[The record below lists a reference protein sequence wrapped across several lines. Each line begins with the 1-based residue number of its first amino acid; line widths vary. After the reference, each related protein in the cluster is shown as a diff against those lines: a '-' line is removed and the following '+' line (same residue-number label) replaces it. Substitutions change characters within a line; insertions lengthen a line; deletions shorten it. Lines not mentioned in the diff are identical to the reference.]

1 MVTTHRI
8 SADWDEDT
16 FKVIA
21 LHCNLSDY
29 AMAYHMNR
37 AAHLK
42 LERRREDLKDPDPVF
57 PIFQWEDTVNDCYW
71 TLVQNMIRKEQ
82 QEVGQGL
89 FEENITIENH
99 YFIEDHKEVD
109 YFLKIESEQDQNA
122 IVESILVACNS
133 IQKVIT
139 AYQIDAD
146 KLTTKE
152 NLIFL

>member
-8 SADWDEDT
+8 SADWGEDN
-16 FKVIA
+16 FKLIA

-37 AAHLK
+37 IAHLK
-42 LERRREDLKDPDPVF
+42 LKRRREDLGDSSVVF
-57 PIFQWEDTVNDCYW
+57 PIFEWEDTVNDCHW
-71 TLVQNMIRKEQ
+71 TLVQNLIKKE
-82 QEVGQGL
+82 EKVTNAGL
-89 FEENITIENH
+89 FTENVTIHYH
-99 YFIEDHKEVD
+99 YFIEEHKEVD
-109 YFLKIESEQDQNA
+109 YFLKIETEQEQND
-122 IVESILVACNS
+122 ILENTIAACNT
-133 IQKVIT
+133 ILKVIT